1 MTTHVGTEKPRSTC
15 DNRLVQRRS
24 GAGEQIVSSLGGPRV
39 KITQPVPP
47 EAISAEMADFDVD
60 ALIEP
65 ALLDALAALD
75 GRAPLLSGMV
85 RYHLGYA
92 GHDLRPLDSRVVD
105 RGKRMRP
112 AVALLAAD
120 AAGGDPRDA
129 APVAAAVELLHNFT
143 LIHDDI
149 QDESP
154 IRRHRPTVWSLWG
167 VGQAINAGD
176 ALFAAAHLPLYRIV
190 ATDITPELSLRL
202 VEAFDRMTI
211 AIVEGQTLD
220 LAFEAR
226 PDVSPGEYL
235 EMIAGKTAA
244 IVRFAAWAGA
254 LLGGAD
260 DATASRWAEFGLA
273 LGLGFQ
279 VRDDLLGIWGAQ
291 EATGKAS
298 ADDVRRRKQ
307 SLPILILRE
316 RLDNAEREELNRL
329 FTAPNVDGVGVARVL
344 ALLEREA
351 VRQEVEAVIAGYHD
365 RAAAALTDAAQP
377 GTNSARVS
385 LLALVERL
393 SSRSS

>member
-1 MTTHVGTEKPRSTC
+1 VE
-15 DNRLVQRRS
+15 
-24 GAGEQIVSSLGGPRV
+24 
-39 KITQPVPP
+39 ITQPVTP
-47 EAISAEMADFDVD
+47 EVKSAETADVDVD

-65 ALLDALAALD
+65 AVLDALTALD

-92 GHDLRPLDSRVVD
+92 GRDLRPLDPRAVD

-112 AVALLAAD
+112 AVALLAAG
-120 AAGGDPRDA
+120 AAGGEPRSA

-149 QDESP
+149 QDESAL
-154 IRRHRPTVWSLWG
+154 RRHRPTVWSLWG

-176 ALFAAAHLPLYRIV
+176 ALFATAHLPLYRIA
-190 ATDITPELSLRL
+190 ATDVTAELRLRL

-220 LAFEAR
+220 LTFEAR
-226 PDVSPGEYL
+226 PDVSPSEYL

-254 LLGGAD
+254 LVGGAD
-260 DATASRWAEFGLA
+260 DAAASRWAEFGLA

-279 VRDDLLGIWGAQ
+279 VRDDLLGIWGVQ
-291 EATGKAS
+291 ETTGKAS

-316 RLDNAEREELNRL
+316 RLDHAEREELNRL
-329 FTAPNVDGVGVARVL
+329 FTAPNVDGMGVARVL

-351 VRQEVEAVIAGYHD
+351 VRQEVEAVIADYHN
-365 RAAAALTDAAQP
+365 RAAAALIAAQP
-377 GTNSARVS
+377 GSNSARVS

-393 SSRSS
+393 SSRSG

>member
-1 MTTHVGTEKPRSTC
+1 
-15 DNRLVQRRS
+15 
-24 GAGEQIVSSLGGPRV
+24 V
-39 KITQPVPP
+39 KIAQFSPP
-47 EAISAEMADFDVD
+47 GTVGLETAEFDLD

-65 ALLDALAALD
+65 VLLDAVAALD
-75 GRAPLLSGMV
+75 GRAPLLTGMV

-92 GHDLRPLDSRVVD
+92 GRDLQPLDRRAVD

-112 AVALLAAD
+112 AVALLAAG
-120 AAGGDPRDA
+120 AAGGDPRAA
-129 APVAAAVELLHNFT
+129 APVGAAVELLHNFS
-143 LIHDDI
+143 LIHDDV

-154 IRRHRPTVWSLWG
+154 TRRHRPTVWSLWG

-176 ALFAAAHLPLYRIV
+176 ALFAAAHLPLYRLASSGVSADLI
-190 ATDITPELSLRL
+190 LRL
-202 VEAFDRMTI
+202 LEAFDRMTI

-220 LAFEAR
+220 LTFEAR
-226 PDVSPGEYL
+226 PDVSAGEYL

-260 DATASRWAEFGLA
+260 EAAASRWAEFGLA

-279 VRDDLLGIWGAQ
+279 IRDDLLGIWGAQ

-307 SLPILILRE
+307 SLPILILRD
-316 RLDNAEREELNRL
+316 RLDDAERAELDRL
-329 FTAPNVDGVGVARVL
+329 YATPNVDRAGVRRVL

-351 VRQEVEAVIAGYHD
+351 VRQEVEAAIANYHD
-365 RAAAALTDAAQP
+365 RATAALLAAARPDSNPARDRLLT
-377 GTNSARVS
+377 
-385 LLALVERL
+385 LVERL

>member
-1 MTTHVGTEKPRSTC
+1 VEI
-15 DNRLVQRRS
+15 
-24 GAGEQIVSSLGGPRV
+24 A
-39 KITQPVPP
+39 QPVPLEVASP
-47 EAISAEMADFDVD
+47 QVTEFDVD
-60 ALIEP
+60 ALVEP
-65 ALLDALAALD
+65 ALLETMTALD
-75 GRAPLLSGMV
+75 GRAPLLAGMI

-92 GHDLRPLDSRVVD
+92 GPDLLPQDPSAGD
-105 RGKRMRP
+105 RGKRFRP
-112 AVALLAAD
+112 AVALLAAG
-120 AAGGDPRDA
+120 AAGGEPRAA

-154 IRRHRPTVWSLWG
+154 LRRHRPTVWSLWG
-167 VGQAINAGD
+167 IGQAINAGD
-176 ALFAAAHLPLYRIV
+176 ALFAASHLPLYGLALSGV
-190 ATDITPELSLRL
+190 SADLSLRL

-220 LAFEAR
+220 LSFEAR

-235 EMIAGKTAA
+235 EMISGKTAA
-244 IVRFAAWAGA
+244 IVQFAAWAGA

-260 DATASRWAEFGLA
+260 ESTASRWAEFGLA

-279 VRDDLLGIWGAQ
+279 VRDDLLGIWGAS
-291 EATGKAS
+291 EATGKAP

-316 RLDNAEREELNRL
+316 RLDDAEREELNHL
-329 FTAPNVDGVGVARVL
+329 FTAANVDGAGVGRVL

-351 VRQEVEAVIAGYHD
+351 VRREVEVVIAGYHD
-365 RAAAALTDAAQP
+365 RATTALLDAAQRGGNP
-377 GTNSARVS
+377 ARDR
-385 LLALVERL
+385 LLTLVERL

>member
-1 MTTHVGTEKPRSTC
+1 MPWPRWMAALPFSPAWSAITSDTPGATC
-15 DNRLVQRRS
+15 DLWIRR
-24 GAGEQIVSSLGGPRV
+24 A
-39 KITQPVPP
+39 
-47 EAISAEMADFDVD
+47 
-60 ALIEP
+60 
-65 ALLDALAALD
+65 
-75 GRAPLLSGMV
+75 
-85 RYHLGYA
+85 
-92 GHDLRPLDSRVVD
+92 VD

-112 AVALLAAD
+112 AVALLAAG
-120 AAGGDPRDA
+120 AAGGDPRAA
-129 APVAAAVELLHNFT
+129 APVAAAMELLHNFT

-154 IRRHRPTVWSLWG
+154 TRRHRPTVWSLWG

-176 ALFAAAHLPLYRIV
+176 ALFAAAHLPLYRLASSGV
-190 ATDITPELSLRL
+190 SARARRCVSL
-202 VEAFDRMTI
+202 EAFDRMTI

-260 DATASRWAEFGLA
+260 EAAASRWAEFGLA

-291 EATGKAS
+291 EATGKAP

-316 RLDNAEREELNRL
+316 RLD
-329 FTAPNVDGVGVARVL
+329 D
-344 ALLEREA
+344 
-351 VRQEVEAVIAGYHD
+351 D
-365 RAAAALTDAAQP
+365 RAGGAEPPLLRAECRWRGRRAGARAP
-377 GTNSARVS
+377 GA
-385 LLALVERL
+385 
-393 SSRSS
+393 